1 MNINLEKIENYI
13 KGQSEVFLLEL
24 GAFYPFGCAINK
36 KEEVAP
42 LGGYIEG
49 DNPSILELI
58 ELLKNNITE
67 KLDDGEYSVA
77 AIAVNVM
84 VKKGNVNIDA
94 IEVSIFEKDK
104 LCNKKYIEYEVKDRY
119 VEFISN

>member
-36 KEEVAP
+36 KEEVTP

-77 AIAVNVM
+77 AIAVNVI